1 MKNILIFSIFS
12 LILSVSFMVSAQDAE
27 PPEEAPVSDPAPT
40 QPPPVTPPPVSNK
53 TVSPAPPAPPGAP
66 APSSPPEA
74 TNEVDQIP
82 QGQGDPNYKRPTGYN
97 GPILKPKRRWEYNP
111 WFGFQTL
118 IFVGFHPSDTYVG
131 ANFALQIHPSRRIS
145 FSIDGRIGGGMDN
158 DDDNYVSSN
167 WSFGGSLYYWF
178 RGDRKNRA
186 VQPFFRFGFGF
197 TGVTDEHYDDGS
209 SSNNDNNWNNW
220 DKKSR
225 NFKKNGV
232 AAEGYSGS
240 YTEEAIGLRIV
251 VLPHTVYTPLG
262 ISFDAEL
269 ALVQDW
275 HFGASDSW
283 VRLGFGF
290 TIHF

>member
-1 MKNILIFSIFS
+1 MKNILLFSIFS
-12 LILSVSFMVSAQDAE
+12 LIISASFMVSAQEAD
-27 PPEEAPVSDPAPT
+27 PPEETPASDPSPT
-40 QPPPVTPPPVSNK
+40 PPPQVTPPPVSNN
-53 TVSPAPPAPPGAP
+53 TVAPVPAAPV
-66 APSSPPEA
+66 PSSPPKAAAEPA
-74 TNEVDQIP
+74 DQVP
-82 QGQGDPNYKRPTGYN
+82 EGHGDPNYKRPTGYN
-97 GPILKPKRRWEYNP
+97 AIFKPKRRWEYNP

-145 FSIDGRIGGGMDN
+145 FSIDGRIGGGTDN
-158 DDDNYVSSN
+158 DDDNYVSTN

-178 RGDRKNRA
+178 RGDQKNRA
-186 VQPFFRFGFGF
+186 VQPFFRIGFGF

-209 SSNNDNNWNNW
+209 SSSNNWNNDW

-251 VLPHTVYTPLG
+251 IFPHSVYTPIG
-262 ISFDAEL
+262 MSFDTEL

-275 HFGASDSW
+275 HFGASESW